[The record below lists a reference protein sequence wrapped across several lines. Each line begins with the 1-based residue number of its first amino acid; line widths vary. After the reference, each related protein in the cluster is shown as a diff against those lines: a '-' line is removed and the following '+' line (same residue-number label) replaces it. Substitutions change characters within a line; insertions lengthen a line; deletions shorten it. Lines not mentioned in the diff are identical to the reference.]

1 MTDYISRQAAIDA
14 LVEWYGCEPYDL
26 YAYQD
31 IVNRVPPADVQP
43 VRHGHWIYIGT
54 EENGNAFYS
63 CSVCGKGEIHVPIVE
78 VAYCWN
84 CGAKMNEGSN

>member
-1 MTDYISRQAAIDA
+1 MGDYISREAALEAIGFADPDCEYEA
-14 LVEWYGCEPYDL
+14 VE
-26 YAYQD
+26 A
-31 IVNRVPPADVQP
+31 VPPADVQP
-43 VRHGHWIYIGT
+43 VWHGHWIYIGT

-84 CGAKMNEGSN
+84 CGAKMDEGSN